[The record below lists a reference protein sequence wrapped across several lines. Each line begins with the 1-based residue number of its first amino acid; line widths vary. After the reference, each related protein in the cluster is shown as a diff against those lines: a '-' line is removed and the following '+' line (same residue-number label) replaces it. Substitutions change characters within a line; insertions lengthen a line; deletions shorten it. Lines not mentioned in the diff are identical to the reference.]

1 MYQLT
6 HNYRSHAGILSL
18 ASAILDLLV
27 EFFPESFDRLE
38 KDQGMFDGPPPVVL
52 ESGSAA
58 DLAILLSGNKRK
70 TSHIEFGAHQVGSVC
85 VCVCVSVYVCVCK
98 CYIRLADLL
107 NIIGLNI
114 TMF

>member
-6 HNYRSHAGILSL
+6 HNYRCHTGILPL
-18 ASAILDLLV
+18 ASAIQDLLV

-38 KDQGMFDGPPPVVL
+38 KDQGMFDGPLPVVL

-58 DLAILLSGNKRK
+58 DLAVLLSGNKCK

-85 VCVCVSVYVCVCK
+85 VCVTLCVCVCVYVCVCVCK
-98 CYIRLADLL
+98 TLCVYV
-107 NIIGLNI
+107 
-114 TMF
+114 

>member
-6 HNYRSHAGILSL
+6 HNYRCHTGILPL
-18 ASAILDLLV
+18 ASAIQDLLV

-38 KDQGMFDGPPPVVL
+38 KDQGMFDGPLPVVL

-85 VCVCVSVYVCVCK
+85 VCDSVCVCV
-98 CYIRLADLL
+98 CICLCVCV
-107 NIIGLNI
+107 
-114 TMF
+114 